1 MSSASRGSTS
11 RHDAAT
17 AAALQRSPSPPL
29 PSPPE
34 GGRQTAAVKQI
45 MAQCVAT
52 NSSNKY
58 AGQNSGF
65 AMFCF
70 DSTEL
75 RDHLLEPWFI
85 EGMRRIEKP
94 NNRKK
99 YAKVCCLNSSPE
111 DNNCPFILSHLT
123 FAQFSDFLATR
134 TSRTDKHQGQMLKLS
149 NASYEQ
155 SQSALKHLFRMSK
168 HKMHLS
174 FTGQLKQFTKGI

>member
-1 MSSASRGSTS
+1 MSSAIRRSTS
-11 RHDAAT
+11 GRNAAA

-34 GGRQTAAVKQI
+34 AGRQTAAVKQI

-65 AMFCF
+65 AMFRF

-94 NNRKK
+94 NDRKK
-99 YAKVCCLNSSPE
+99 YAKV
-111 DNNCPFILSHLT
+111 
-123 FAQFSDFLATR
+123 
-134 TSRTDKHQGQMLKLS
+134 
-149 NASYEQ
+149 
-155 SQSALKHLFRMSK
+155 
-168 HKMHLS
+168 
-174 FTGQLKQFTKGI
+174 